1 MEKFFSFEEFNQAA
15 SYVKNKT
22 NHKPTIGLVL
32 GSGLGSLAKEVL
44 DADRIPYGDIPHWP
58 VSTVSGHAGELVIGK
73 LANKTVLIMRGR
85 THFYEG
91 YSIQQITLPI
101 RVMQLIGI
109 RTVMLTNAAG
119 GLRQDFK
126 AGDLMLISDHINMIG
141 MGGTNPLRGPNDE
154 RLGPRF
160 PDMSHI
166 YDPEL
171 RAIAA
176 RVAIKNQIPIKEG
189 IYIGLAGPSFESPAD
204 LRFLHLIGANAVGMS
219 TVPEAITARHGGL
232 RVLGISGITNIPAK
246 EPSNRVMS
254 THEEVLETGKL
265 IGPRMLTVIRG
276 VLESIP
282 NDQSSS

>member
-1 MEKFFSFEEFNQAA
+1 MEKFFSIEEFTLAA
-15 SYVKNKT
+15 NYVKDHTQHRPK
-22 NHKPTIGLVL
+22 IGLIL
-32 GSGLGSLAKEVL
+32 GSGLGRLADEVMN
-44 DADRIPYGDIPHWP
+44 ADRIKYSDIPHWP
-58 VSTVSGHAGELVIGK
+58 VSTVSGHAGELVIGEI
-73 LANKTVLIMRGR
+73 ANKTVMIMRGR

-91 YSIQQITLPI
+91 YPIQQITLPI

-109 RTVMLTNAAG
+109 HTVLLTNAAG
-119 GLRQDFK
+119 GLRRDMQ

-141 MGGTNPLRGPNDE
+141 MGGTNPLRGPNDD

-160 PDMSHI
+160 PDMTQI

-171 RAIAA
+171 RRIASQ
-176 RVAIKNQIPIKEG
+176 VALAAQIPIKEG
-189 IYIGLAGPSFESPAD
+189 VYVGLAGPSFESPAD
-204 LRFLHLIGANAVGMS
+204 LRFLHLIGADAVGMS

-232 RVLGISGITNIPAK
+232 RVLAISGITNIPSK
-246 EPSNRVMS
+246 ESGSRTMS

-282 NDQSSS
+282 NS